1 MNDLEKL
8 IQNLC
13 PNGVERIRI
22 GAFAKVQKTKN
33 KGHISEEA
41 YSITQRGLIPT
52 NEFFGEK
59 TKITSS
65 DTSGYYLVYKD
76 WFVYSPS
83 RIDVGSI
90 NYLKVNGPVIVSP
103 LDVVFSVDEEKILP
117 LYLLTYLLSLYGMR
131 QILDHRQG
139 IEGTGRRTL
148 PFAELAKVEVPLP
161 PLPIQQ
167 RIVEI
172 LDKFT
177 SLVSSLDSEIALRQ
191 KQYEFAGERIFCSI
205 DQQYQWIPLGD
216 VCEVFDGVHQTPE
229 YVEKG
234 IRFVSVE
241 NIDDIYG
248 SNKYITEDAYNKYKN
263 KPKVGDIFMTRITA
277 GVIGQCA
284 IVDKDEPLA
293 YYVSLALLRPKKG
306 ISSRYLRAYLHS
318 STGKKELRKWIK
330 VDATPTKINKGD
342 INKVLILV
350 PSFNRQLSIV
360 RTLDTFESLL
370 TNLKKERELRQKQ
383 YEYYR
388 EKLLTFA

>member
-1 MNDLEKL
+1 MGSFVLKTLEEVGTFY
-8 IQNLC
+8 
-13 PNGVERIRI
+13 NGVTGKSKEDFVDGNAKFITYMNIFKNPSLRTDVEDTIRI
-22 GAFAKVQKTKN
+22 TEGECQNTVQYGDILFTTS
-33 KGHISEEA
+33 SETPDECGM
-41 YSITQRGLIPT
+41 SSVLEIQT
-52 NEFFGEK
+52 NE
-59 TKITSS
+59 
-65 DTSGYYLVYKD
+65 
-76 WFVYSPS
+76 
-83 RIDVGSI
+83 
-90 NYLKVNGPVIVSP
+90 
-103 LDVVFSVDEEKILP
+103 P
-117 LYLLTYLLSLYGMR
+117 LYLNSFCFGFRFNDLSNIIPGFYKHLFR
-131 QILDHRQG
+131 SSRIRAQIAKTANGVTRFNVSKKL
-139 IEGTGRRTL
+139 
-148 PFAELAKVEVPLP
+148 FAKIQIPLP